1 MSIIKKELEA
11 FARELY
17 DIAPHKGISRT
28 WTGKNGK
35 QYELCIANREV
46 YMFDTWAKERQS
58 VPLSHASHSVMLK
71 LLPGIRKEI
80 DVLKAQMENFYKIE
94 CSDEV
99 NQMLSSAIINGDK
112 INTDLQDIF
121 IEAIDKRAE
130 KLTALLG
137 ELPIPNEFVRFSID
151 KTFKKEGSANNR
163 VEIEISSQWCDGKV
177 LNNVTLEKKGANSRS
192 ALENTLL
199 IHLYWPDITAF
210 YAKVFYNL
218 GMVRKRMLADM
229 AANPPTPVV
238 IDPDDEFKDEATG
251 DDLLAT
257 DLVDDM
263 PEWAKIGNL
272 AYRIERNHENSEL
285 INKMYR
291 DWIPAALSNGEITY
305 GRNTNDLFEIALVDQ
320 RRALYDDKIVEIMQ
334 SMPDCYVTVA
344 VMCPSN
350 NKREFTANK
359 DRVDI
364 AAGHYLSGYNQ
375 HNAALDALLK
385 FLRLMKGEAI

>member
-163 VEIEISSQWCDGKV
+163 DHWRESEEEDHGP
-177 LNNVTLEKKGANSRS
+177 R
-192 ALENTLL
+192 
-199 IHLYWPDITAF
+199 HH
-210 YAKVFYNL
+210 
-218 GMVRKRMLADM
+218 
-229 AANPPTPVV
+229 
-238 IDPDDEFKDEATG
+238 
-251 DDLLAT
+251 
-257 DLVDDM
+257 M
-263 PEWAKIGNL
+263 P
-272 AYRIERNHENSEL
+272 
-285 INKMYR
+285 
-291 DWIPAALSNGEITY
+291 
-305 GRNTNDLFEIALVDQ
+305 
-320 RRALYDDKIVEIMQ
+320 
-334 SMPDCYVTVA
+334 
-344 VMCPSN
+344 
-350 NKREFTANK
+350 
-359 DRVDI
+359 
-364 AAGHYLSGYNQ
+364 
-375 HNAALDALLK
+375 
-385 FLRLMKGEAI
+385 